1 MTEREKREKLMDAM
15 SATYSDPEVKKEQY
29 IHQLIFD
36 LAKQLNK
43 GKDAHAVYF
52 HLSQELRGYAL
63 GNNSKMPESL
73 SNLYEL
79 AREAISMSWRGIIN
93 KIIGKIIL
101 NPSGKNKD
109 NVKVIAN

>member
-15 SATYSDPEVKKEQY
+15 SAAYSDPEVKKEQY

-52 HLSQELRGYAL
+52 HLS
-63 GNNSKMPESL
+63 
-73 SNLYEL
+73 
-79 AREAISMSWRGIIN
+79 
-93 KIIGKIIL
+93 
-101 NPSGKNKD
+101 
-109 NVKVIAN
+109 